1 VHPSDPAMNF
11 ARELP
16 AFWNQPLVH
25 PAWPQNKGPNTVLSG
40 IALGPS
46 DKSCL
51 DCHKRPGGVQHRFP
65 TVSTETPGYC
75 GTVLPAAFNRTMP
88 SAGNTGPYM
97 KHFNALQ
104 ASCRQPPPGDGTV
117 SVNGGIQA
125 DPVGGRTDK
134 TGTLTSCAPGATN
147 CPVGFCYW
155 RAVHGPFWQTTPAGT
170 RPEDPSYQGSFLRIF
185 AESGQWKWR
194 AFSDTTGMPPNAP
207 PGGVAE
213 CTVFD
218 DLAGVTNGNASFGS
232 TFAVTDS
239 NGTQASQ
246 SLNVTLGSPA
256 ENVFPLTGFIGNVAH
271 VFQDRESDI
280 LHVLESGGRVNLDHR
295 HRLTPMTIYPVAP
308 LTGESWTFGSPSWMP
323 TYLARD
329 VLSMNDVE
337 LVSAAIAPK
346 ARCYITGIAGAWS
359 STRQQGGQQPF
370 AEILRATSGEIRLRV
385 WPNEGRDRVWA
396 YASCVALRL
405 RVDEAATKP
414 RFGDLRSQIVT
425 AG

>member
-1 VHPSDPAMNF
+1 MNF

-46 DKSCL
+46 DKPCL

-170 RPEDPSYQGSFLRIF
+170 RPEDPSYRGSFLRIF

-396 YASCVALRL
+396 YASCVALR
-405 RVDEAATKP
+405 
-414 RFGDLRSQIVT
+414 
-425 AG
+425 